1 MLTMMVSLLW
11 TVLLPEL
18 LLMIMV
24 MLMLM
29 LQNIGTDHADVI
41 GVGGIVALAVV
52 DDIGDDDSDVVTED
66 WCLPW

>member
-29 LQNIGTDHADVI
+29 LLQK
-41 GVGGIVALAVV
+41 IVADHDDVFAV
-52 DDIGDDDSDVVTED
+52 DDIVPSTIVDDDDNGDVVTEG
-66 WCLPW
+66 WC